1 MTEIIVMPKVYTDYI
16 VYSMCALG
24 IGWATY
30 KALSIQNMT
39 MNPEMVK
46 PLLLSAE
53 DLEKHTKKNEAGDN
67 VIDVPQTP

>member
-1 MTEIIVMPKVYTDYI
+1 
-16 VYSMCALG
+16 
-24 IGWATY
+24 
-30 KALSIQNMT
+30 